1 MGSSYPDNIIFEN
14 ETMEGQ
20 RLELGDKNLRYYLG
34 PNLVMRRCTVVLR
47 VPSDLLHLVGVRFI
61 DCAIEVK
68 RQLKEV
74 RWYAAHLKGCRVS
87 GRLFSCDFGHFPGY
101 STLPFDSMG
110 GIEDCDLTA
119 THLHACR
126 FIGCDAS
133 TLKFPRWPYFTI
145 LKPRERHREFASIT
159 WPREIRS
166 WFTCADM
173 DPETTAAVTFSATA
187 LAKQADV
194 SEDRIRALLEGHS
207 DILY

>member
-1 MGSSYPDNIIFEN
+1 MGSSYPDNVIFEN

-20 RLELGDKNLRYYLG
+20 RLELGDHNFRFYLG
-34 PNLVMRRCTVVLR
+34 PNLVLRRCTLVLR

-61 DCAIEVK
+61 DCTFEVK

-74 RWYAAHLKGCRVS
+74 RWYKAHLKGCRLT
-87 GRLFSCDFGHFPGY
+87 GRFFSCDFGHFPNSKVLY
-101 STLPFDSMG
+101 EDMG
-110 GIEDCDLTA
+110 GIEDCDLSA
-119 THLHACR
+119 THLHLCR

-145 LKPRERHREFASIT
+145 LEPYRRSREFASIL
-159 WPREIRS
+159 WPREIRT
-166 WFTCADM
+166 WFSIFDGFV
-173 DPETTAAVTFSATA
+173 ETTAAVSFSATV
-187 LAKQADV
+187 LAKKAGV

>member
-1 MGSSYPDNIIFEN
+1 MYPKNVIIE
-14 ETMEGQ
+14 ERTLEGE

-34 PNLVMRRCTVVLR
+34 PNLVMRRCTLVLR

-101 STLPFDSMG
+101 STLPCDSMG
-110 GIEDCDLTA
+110 GIEDCDLSA
-119 THLHACR
+119 THLHLCR

-145 LKPRERHREFASIT
+145 LEPYRRSREFASIL
-159 WPREIRS
+159 WPREIRT
-166 WFTCADM
+166 WFSIFDGFVK
-173 DPETTAAVTFSATA
+173 TTAAVSFSATA
-187 LAKQADV
+187 LAKEAGV